1 MSVLGRELDLS
12 PVFFGVKKFDNPEAQ
27 RNAHAMTNVEHLPLI
42 VLQYRADKP
51 VNVTKEDVVNW
62 ERAVERFYHQ

>member
-12 PVFFGVKKFDNPEAQ
+12 PVFFGVKKFDSAEAQ
-27 RNAHAMTNVEHLPLI
+27 RKANVMTNVEHLPLI

-51 VNVTKEDVVNW
+51 TNVTKEDVANW
-62 ERAVERFYHQ
+62 ERAIGHFYHQ